1 MRHREDGPAV
11 KLANGTKAWY
21 LNNTQYTEDEFILKT
36 SKFWQQV
43 SK

>member
-1 MRHREDGPAV
+1 
-11 KLANGTKAWY
+11 